1 MTPADLDALVNDYL
15 HRLDSALRPLPGNR
29 RQQLLADVTEHLTE
43 ARAQLPNQS
52 EAAIRELLDRV
63 GQPEDIAEAAMT
75 DGPSRKRHF
84 DRRLLVGVIG
94 LAIAAAIAIPLVMTG
109 SGSQPPPKPSSTAT
123 AVVPGQGPSS
133 PAAVSEAINAPRP
146 NAIADWTGESVRLTH
161 SGSYS
166 WNTATKVVTAVP
178 SSMISGGFAV
188 EGGHAIISGFH
199 ALPVTL
205 APKTTPAPG
214 AAIHA
219 PTYWQVTFSVSQLK
233 GSPRLVLLDTYMN
246 R

>member
-1 MTPADLDALVNDYL
+1 MTLVASSPATDSGGQHLGAWRLAVAFVAL
-15 HRLDSALRPLPGNR
+15 
-29 RQQLLADVTEHLTE
+29 LLAATLGALIAHSIEGQAPVAKPTV
-43 ARAQLPNQS
+43 
-52 EAAIRELLDRV
+52 AA
-63 GQPEDIAEAAMT
+63 
-75 DGPSRKRHF
+75 
-84 DRRLLVGVIG
+84 
-94 LAIAAAIAIPLVMTG
+94 
-109 SGSQPPPKPSSTAT
+109 ST
-123 AVVPGQGPSS
+123 VVPGQGPSS

-199 ALPVTL
+199 ALPVTP